1 MQRAKN
7 SGPIGPLPTY
17 ILNPRPSLT
26 EDEEGAIIDSENRQ
40 LYEEEE
46 QEELSKKKTGLFTV

>member
-1 MQRAKN
+1 MPRAKD

-26 EDEEGAIIDSENRQ
+26 EDEEGEIIDSENRQ

-46 QEELSKKKTGLFTV
+46 EELSKKKTGLFTI